1 MTSGRFVL
9 WRTVPFLVIS
19 PILSTL
25 VNGHDLVI
33 YLSVMYAFLI
43 LLLLQYRNLCQE
55 WSTWIAK
62 VPHIKDK
69 DIVDWYRN
77 LLEVESDSSSGDE
90 KENVKIAVRVDTD
103 AERFFER
110 ASSTFS
116 RQVHLWR
123 RRRLNNPD
131 DPLVAKAAAGLPF
144 AQWLLTK
151 DDGTSP
157 QYGPFTKTW
166 LVQLDLELKRH
177 EQLIRGLKEH
187 SIFILWR
194 YGKYD
199 LGQNVLLFVVALMD
213 HWVAL
218 ATSSRQPIVTPYTE
232 PRSRFAI
239 GCCLLFFLM
248 STIAID
254 ATLRNYWEKLFAVS
268 KQKLSDAEHARI
280 VRRSGRAQRRSLW
293 IQGIVELFVKVLG
306 VFGVTTCLLWL
317 FVELPSK
324 VILYYLYVAGYTG
337 VLIMSFNRCF
347 TNSVRAHVGSILTGA
362 VLGLAVGLILR
373 GLPVTA
379 GFQYNEVLALVTA
392 SWTAAILTT
401 IWVLVDPERDYVYAT
416 SSRDGRS
423 SSTQVHKQKRIGA
436 PKSALS
442 SLNVSDVPKLLGSEI
457 KATDTTVLT
466 RTITKLLEQAREQS
480 SVGKT
485 APWSDDLT
493 STAIQMW
500 IGGQIVL
507 KIASRE
513 TFAENGLH
521 DSWSICQYDTR
532 MLRIVAGFIQE
543 VDMDTFLHQ
552 LPKSLAYFLT
562 ESIFH
567 HTAVV
572 VLGLTSRDGILAEHL
587 LHETTD
593 MPKRIEFQ
601 LATDD
606 ENVLRS
612 IAVKSSARLMRH
624 LCFNINPDVDWQNV
638 PAAVRNAVVDRAATR
653 PVIMTHSLSCWLESS
668 GVDVALEDF
677 CAALCLRISHF
688 AQRRLGEMSAGSQ
701 RGSLGPQSKSIGH
714 PTKHKSPRRSLSRRL
729 IRSVV
734 ACIEAPIKW
743 VAILSGGSSE
753 VERELA
759 YRLHRLPGGR
769 AIVMLFLL
777 GWNICRRSR
786 NIWIK
791 LILIYRR
798 PSLQHLTRLTLRG
811 ATRTVVEDRITV
823 ELPLKSVTG
832 FGASDDSG
840 NFTLEIYD
848 GSMTHRPNDELPT
861 ATATYSH
868 FQLRSRQDSTPKG
881 LAFSTF
887 NYNDIRDR
895 WPISKDMIAPDR
907 TTSCRYDDLGRVVN
921 GVIVIGSRRRNEY
934 HFTYHYAS
942 HPYFNK
948 DLVRADYWQIQSPQT
963 LLSVSWGITINDAKK
978 VDIATPSDR
987 VTSVQ
992 RQNPYGVYITT
1003 FRYQHKRD
1011 PQVSTIL
1018 TQEGRRY
1025 EVYSAPRLFEDE
1037 DELLKKP
1044 KNLSFDLE
1052 DLLVHHRP
1060 GQLKGLMRQRS
1071 ILPGAR
1077 LFSKLDFFGLC
1088 YYSRKQFHAKV
1099 PTWRLRTELW
1109 RMWSGSKSLDAVT
1122 ACWLDEMIVR
1132 EEPLLKPYWRRRDFG
1147 LVHSAKN
1154 VLDRNLDRIVTAI
1167 EIPFDV
1173 SQVCSLAIKPA
1184 DLYAMGLSKD
1194 ANQITNRP
1202 EDCYRDTR
1210 DRISVIFN
1218 DIGCWPDAPGGVS
1231 NCRRDLVEGH
1241 KTIRNH
1247 VLAEAANEY
1256 GISKYQVERNVQSL
1270 KVLPLWGLDF
1280 KTANHGLFDNLM
1292 QSQVEDK
1299 INNTDIEKDVV
1310 GVFIPLLRRFVRA
1323 ARMRRPSKVDLIDAS
1338 DALLKMCVYF
1348 ETTDYNRTW
1357 KSKEVEVAWVDAWLH
1372 AHNDPNIIDPSDLL
1386 DIERPSMS
1394 DMKEALN
1401 LYISALF
1408 IYAVQVP
1415 ADCPRVFQST
1425 HHGLSSLFGMV
1436 LKYRKG
1442 TTYGVWDHAI
1452 LWRESCLNISSAQ
1465 CLLPIPVQ
1473 SMYLAGVGLAARL
1486 AYMHVDVIVPCTSVF
1501 NP

>member
-1 MTSGRFVL
+1 MTSGRSVL
-9 WRTVPFLVIS
+9 WRTIPFLAIS

-33 YLSVMYAFLI
+33 YLSVLYAFLI

-55 WSTWIAK
+55 WSTWITK
-62 VPHIKDK
+62 VPHIKEK
-69 DIVDWYRN
+69 DILTWYRN
-77 LLEVESDSSSGDE
+77 LLEIESDSSSGDE
-90 KENVKIAVRVDTD
+90 KENIKIAVRVDTD
-103 AERFFER
+103 VERFFER

-116 RQVHLWR
+116 RQVDLWR
-123 RRRLNNPD
+123 KRRLNNSN
-131 DPLVAKAAAGLPF
+131 DPFIAKVAAGLPY

-151 DDGTSP
+151 DDGASP
-157 QYGPFTKTW
+157 QYEPFTKSW
-166 LVQLDLELKRH
+166 LVQLDLELKRQ

-218 ATSSRQPIVTPYTE
+218 ATSSRLPLVTPYTE

-268 KQKLSDAEHARI
+268 KERLSDAEHARI
-280 VRRSGRAQRRSLW
+280 VRRSGRAKRRRLW
-293 IQGIVELFVKVLG
+293 IQGIAELLVKVLG
-306 VFGVTTCLLWL
+306 VFGVTTCLVWL
-317 FVELPSK
+317 FVELSSK
-324 VILYYLYVAGYTG
+324 VILYYLYIAGYTG
-337 VLIMSFNRCF
+337 VLVMSFNRCF
-347 TNSVRAHVGSILTGA
+347 TNSIRAHVGSILTGA

-373 GLPVTA
+373 GVPVTA

-401 IWVLVDPERDYVYAT
+401 IWILVDPEGNNVHAIKLNDTT
-416 SSRDGRS
+416 SPAV
-423 SSTQVHKQKRIGA
+423 QIYKQGRIGA
-436 PKSALS
+436 SKTPSS
-442 SLNVSDVPKLLGSEI
+442 SLNVSTLSEFSATEV
-457 KATDTTVLT
+457 KATDATVLT
-466 RTITKLLEQAREQS
+466 TTITKLLEEAREHP

-485 APWSDDLT
+485 APWSDD
-493 STAIQMW
+493 SIRSAIQMW
-500 IGGQIVL
+500 TSGHIVL
-507 KIASRE
+507 RVASRE
-513 TFAENGLH
+513 AFIQNELH
-521 DSWSICQYDTR
+521 DSWSVSQYDTAT
-532 MLRIVAGFIQE
+532 LGITVGFLKE
-543 VDMDTFLHQ
+543 VDMDTFVHQ
-552 LPKSLAYFLT
+552 LPQSLAYLLT
-562 ESIFH
+562 ESIFYH
-567 HTAVV
+567 VAVA
-572 VLGLTSRDGILAEHL
+572 VLGLPSRDGILAEHL
-587 LHETTD
+587 LPETTE

-606 ENVLRS
+606 ENALRG
-612 IAVKSSARLMRH
+612 IAAKSSARLMRH
-624 LCFNINPDVDWQNV
+624 LCFDLNPDVDWQNV
-638 PAAVRNAVVDRAATR
+638 PSAVHEAVVDRVAGR
-653 PVIMTHSLSCWLESS
+653 PIVMTPSLSSWLESS
-668 GVDVALEDF
+668 GIDAALEDF
-677 CAALCLRISHF
+677 CAGLCLRISQF
-688 AQRRLGEMSAGSQ
+688 ALRLAAINRGSQ
-701 RGSLGPQSKSIGH
+701 RSSSIVQTNPARKPMERTSSK
-714 PTKHKSPRRSLSRRL
+714 RSFSRRVMAV
-729 IRSVV
+729 I
-734 ACIEAPIKW
+734 AGCIEAPIKW
-743 VAILSGGSSE
+743 LAILSGGASE

-759 YRLHRLPGGR
+759 YKLRRLPGGS

-777 GWNICRRSR
+777 GWNICRWSR

-791 LILIYRR
+791 LVLIYRR

-832 FGASDDSG
+832 FGSSDDSG

-848 GSMTHRPNDELPT
+848 GSMAQRPSDELPT

-895 WPISKDMIAPDR
+895 CPISKDMIAPER
-907 TTSCRYDDLGRVVN
+907 TMSCRYDDLGRIVN
-921 GVIVIGSRRRNEY
+921 GVIVIGTHRRNEY
-934 HFTYHYAS
+934 HFKYHYAS
-942 HPYFNK
+942 HPYFDK
-948 DLVRADYWQIQSPQT
+948 DLVRADYWQIHSPQT
-963 LLSVSWGITINDAKK
+963 LLSVSWGITINDSKK

-987 VTSVQ
+987 VTCVE
-992 RQNPYGVYITT
+992 RTNPYGVYIST
-1003 FRYQHKRD
+1003 FTYQHKRD
-1011 PQVSTIL
+1011 PQVSTTL
-1018 TQEGRRY
+1018 TQGGRHY
-1025 EVYSAPRLFEDE
+1025 EVYSPPRLFEDE

-1044 KNLSFDLE
+1044 TNLSFDLE

-1071 ILPGAR
+1071 ILPGAK
-1077 LFSKLDFFGLC
+1077 LLSKLDPFALC

-1122 ACWLDEMIVR
+1122 ACWLDEMILR

-1147 LVHSAKN
+1147 LVRSAKD
-1154 VLDRNLDRIVTAI
+1154 VLDRSLDRIVTAI
-1167 EIPFDV
+1167 EIPFEV
-1173 SQVCSLAIKPA
+1173 SQVCSLAIKPG
-1184 DLYAMGLSKD
+1184 DLYALGLGKD

-1202 EDCYRDTR
+1202 EDCHRDTR
-1210 DRISVIFN
+1210 DRISIIFN

-1247 VLAEAANEY
+1247 VLAEAPNEY

-1280 KTANHGLFDNLM
+1280 KTANHGLIDNLL
-1292 QSQVEDK
+1292 QSQVEEK
-1299 INNTDIEKDVV
+1299 ISKTDIRKDVV
-1310 GVFIPLLRRFVRA
+1310 DIFIPLLRRFVKVTRT
-1323 ARMRRPSKVDLIDAS
+1323 RRPTKLDLIDAS
-1338 DALLKMCVYF
+1338 DALFKMCVYF
-1348 ETTDYNRTW
+1348 ETSDYNRTW
-1357 KSKEVEVAWVDAWLH
+1357 KSREIEVAWVDAWLH
-1372 AHNDPNIIDPSDLL
+1372 AYRDPNIIDPSDLF

-1452 LWRESCLNISSAQ
+1452 LWRESCLNISPAQ
-1465 CLLPIPVQ
+1465 SLLPIPVQ
-1473 SMYLAGVGLAARL
+1473 SMYLAGVGLAAKL
-1486 AYMHVDVIVPCTSVF
+1486 AYMHVDVCLPCTSVF